1 MHICQAEVGGFLVYL
16 YQDREELKALFD
28 KQIDSMLTLIDGQFD
43 KMQRK
48 HPGVQ
53 IVGYSP

>member
-1 MHICQAEVGGFLVYL
+1 MNVYL
-16 YQDREELKALFD
+16 YEDREELKALFD

-43 KMQRK
+43 KMQRR

-53 IVGYSP
+53 IVGCSP